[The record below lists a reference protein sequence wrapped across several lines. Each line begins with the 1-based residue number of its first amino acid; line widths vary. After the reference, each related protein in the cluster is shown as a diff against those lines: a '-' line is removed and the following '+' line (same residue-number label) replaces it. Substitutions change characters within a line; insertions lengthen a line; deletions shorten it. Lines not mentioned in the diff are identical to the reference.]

1 MRKSEKEAKERLRR
15 HPQAL
20 ETDHVAVVGRKGGG
34 LQYNQG
40 QSVKQ
45 GFGSGIKDIVA
56 ARRAAK
62 KAKGGK

>member
-1 MRKSEKEAKERLRR
+1 MKKTEKQAKESLRN

-20 ETDHVAVVGRKGGG
+20 QTDHVTVVTRKGAGM
-34 LQYNQG
+34 QYNQG

-45 GFGSGIKDIVA
+45 GFGSGIKDILA

-62 KAKGGK
+62 QARGGK